1 MKELGTIKK
10 IHGDTATV
18 LIKKNLP
25 CGENCRQCARGCYLN
40 KKTIRAKV
48 TYDFK
53 VGDLVE
59 IEVKNHVTVKHNIFY
74 YIIPLSMFFITMVFV
89 QLFLN
94 VPRKNVISVIASLA
108 ILIIANAVMRIY
120 EKRKI
125 ENYYLNNAVIKKQ
138 SKTWTLNKN

>member
-10 IHGDTATV
+10 IHGDTATI

-40 KKTIRAKV
+40 KTTIQAKI
-48 TYDFK
+48 TNDFK

-59 IEVKNHVTVKHNIFY
+59 IEIENHVTVKHNIFY
-74 YIIPLSMFFITMVFV
+74 YIIPLSMFFITIVFL

-94 VPRKNVISVIASLA
+94 VPRKELISVITSLA
-108 ILIIANAVMRIY
+108 ILAIFNAIMRIY

-125 ENYYLNNAVIKKQ
+125 ENYYLNNASIKKR
-138 SKTWTLNKN
+138 SKT